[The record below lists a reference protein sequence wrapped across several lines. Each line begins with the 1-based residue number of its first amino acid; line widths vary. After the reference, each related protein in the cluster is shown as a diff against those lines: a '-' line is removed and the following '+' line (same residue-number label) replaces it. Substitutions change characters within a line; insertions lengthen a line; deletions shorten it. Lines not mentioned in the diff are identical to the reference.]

1 MSTTAPRL
9 GAPLAA
15 ALLALSLGSA
25 AAAAAPLR
33 SPESLPDWTGVWQ
46 NKGPPT
52 DTDLFD
58 GGTSEPRG
66 CAALSQPCRSHP
78 PYRPDWEARYE
89 KNLALAR
96 ANILPDPLTRC
107 LPRGTPGN
115 MRSPDTIEF
124 VPRPERTWIFI
135 ENGSQARRIY
145 TDGRGHRTGKAAF
158 DDWTGDS
165 IGHWEGDTL
174 VVETVGVKGEMMI
187 DRSGAILS
195 SKAKV
200 SERIRRRDANT
211 MEDVFTIEDPV
222 ALTGPWKVTRLYR
235 KVKGPI
241 YDYACAENPRN
252 KIDASGRTL
261 TLDTQGRVIDA
272 H

>member
-1 MSTTAPRL
+1 MTASRT
-9 GAPLAA
+9 AIALAIA
-15 ALLALSLGSA
+15 GSAWSLLAWG
-25 AAAAAPLR
+25 AAAAPALR

-46 NKGPPT
+46 NQGPPT
-52 DTDLFD
+52 STDLFD
-58 GGTSEPRG
+58 GGTGEPRG

-89 KNLALAR
+89 KNLATAR
-96 ANILPDPLTRC
+96 AGTLPDPLTRC
-107 LPRGTPGN
+107 FPRSTPGN

-135 ENGSQARRIY
+135 ENGSQSRRIY
-145 TDGRGHRTGKAAF
+145 TDGRGHRAGKDAF

-174 VVETVGVKGEMMI
+174 VVETVGVKGDEMI

-195 SKAKV
+195 NKARV
-200 SERIRRRDANT
+200 VERIRRRDERT
-211 MEDVFTIEDPV
+211 MEDVFTIDDPV
-222 ALTGPWKVTRLYR
+222 ALTGPWVVTRLYR
-235 KVKGPI
+235 RVNGPI

-252 KIDASGRTL
+252 RIDASGRTL
-261 TLDTQGRVIDA
+261 TLDAKGNVIDA